1 MKLALFITALVC
13 TFTLVA
19 QPDNGKK
26 AIDFTLLDPK
36 GKEVSL
42 EDLEGKLILV
52 DFWASWCGPC
62 RKENP
67 NVVEAYE
74 KYRKRKFSNGKGFD
88 IISIS
93 LDRDKKKWE
102 AAIEK
107 DGLVWKNHVIDEGGK
122 VSKMYGVRSIPYSF
136 LIDSDGNIVAQGNE
150 LRGLNLHITLDKFVK
165 D

>member
-1 MKLALFITALVC
+1 MKTVFFISSLFFIFSLA
-13 TFTLVA
+13 A

-26 AIDFTLLDPK
+26 AIDFTLLNPK

-42 EDLEGKLILV
+42 ADLEGKLVLV

-67 NVVEAYE
+67 NIVEAYE
-74 KYRKRKFSNGKGFD
+74 KYRKRKFTNGKNFE
-88 IISIS
+88 ILSVS
-93 LDRDKKKWE
+93 LDRDQAKWKD
-102 AAIEK
+102 AIK
-107 DGLVWKNHVIDEGGK
+107 QDDLDWKNHGFDEGGK

-136 LIDSDGNIVAQGNE
+136 LIDGEGNIIAQGNE